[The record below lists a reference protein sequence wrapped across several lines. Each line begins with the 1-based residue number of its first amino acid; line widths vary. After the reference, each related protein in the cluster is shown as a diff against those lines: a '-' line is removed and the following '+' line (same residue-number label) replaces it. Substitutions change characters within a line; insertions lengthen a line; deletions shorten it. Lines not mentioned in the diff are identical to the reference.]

1 MFIICV
7 QNVRDPDRSLPKI
20 IQQTSTTTGL
30 GELFDRWFLWVL
42 DTILKMQISILFNW
56 LVSTDILIY
65 IYIHIYIY
73 I

>member
-30 GELFDRWFLWVL
+30 GAKTLW
-42 DTILKMQISILFNW
+42 S
-56 LVSTDILIY
+56 LVPVSSRYDFKNANFY
-65 IYIHIYIY
+65 IV
-73 I
+73 